1 MDWYD
6 LGVEGG
12 DNDVSVAFALGYC
25 LRVVKRFD
33 NKGYNTQVLSISG
46 LEIIG
51 FTHDRDAAQMQ
62 LEGWVKQKGKEAQF
76 I

>member
-12 DNDVSVAFALGYC
+12 DNDISIAFALGYC
-25 LRVVKRFD
+25 LRVVKRSD
-33 NKGYNTQVLSISG
+33 NLGYSTQALSISG

-62 LEGWVKQKGKEAQF
+62 LEGWVKQKGKGVQL